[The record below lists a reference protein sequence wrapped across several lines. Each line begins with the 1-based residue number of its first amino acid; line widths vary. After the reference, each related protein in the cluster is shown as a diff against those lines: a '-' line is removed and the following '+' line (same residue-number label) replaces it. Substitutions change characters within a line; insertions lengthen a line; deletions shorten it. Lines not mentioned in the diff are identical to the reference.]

1 MNVLSALIYIIALI
15 VTTSTLVFSVWVV
28 YDQGI
33 DSLKRV
39 HKIKR
44 KVIKNQGK
52 NISVSIR
59 GVSLVDLRDLI
70 IWLHSNKVSYSFD
83 NRDIEIVLGSLEIL
97 IKNPKME
104 LSVPLKKKEALAKI
118 IPFPKK

>member
-1 MNVLSALIYIIALI
+1 MHLFSALIYIIALAVSISTFLLI
-15 VTTSTLVFSVWVV
+15 VWLA
-28 YDQGI
+28 YDQSI

-44 KVIKNQGK
+44 KVVRSQGLK
-52 NISVSIR
+52 ISVSIR

-70 IWLHSNKVSYSFD
+70 IWLHSHRVSYNFD
-83 NRDIEIVLGSLEIL
+83 NKDLEIVLGSIEVK

-104 LSVPLKKKEALAKI
+104 LSIPSRKIEKLAKI
-118 IPFPKK
+118 IPFPKR

>member
-15 VTTSTLVFSVWVV
+15 VTTSTLVFIVWIV

-59 GVSLVDLRDLI
+59 GVSLLDLRDLI
-70 IWLHSNKVSYSFD
+70 IWLHSNKVTYSFD
-83 NRDIEIVLGSLEIL
+83 NRDLEIELGSLEIL

-104 LSVPLKKKEALAKI
+104 LSIPFKKKETLAKV